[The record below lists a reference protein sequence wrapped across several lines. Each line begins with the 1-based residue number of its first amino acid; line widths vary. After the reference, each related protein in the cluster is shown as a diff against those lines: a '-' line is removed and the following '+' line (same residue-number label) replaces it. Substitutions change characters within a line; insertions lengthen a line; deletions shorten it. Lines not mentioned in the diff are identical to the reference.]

1 MRGEKVGVRYG
12 LFEAGPE
19 QKKKKEAEISL
30 GGEFLLDA
38 SLFRLII
45 RQARSLVGH
54 IVRGPMIASSC
65 RGRGGKKYVDHP
77 LDTSIL
83 SFLFLFFPQLT

>member
-1 MRGEKVGVRYG
+1 MVCSKLDPNR
-12 LFEAGPE
+12 
-19 QKKKKEAEISL
+19 KKEPEISL

-65 RGRGGKKYVDHP
+65 GGEGREGGRKKYVDHP

>member
-1 MRGEKVGVRYG
+1 MVCSKLDPNR
-12 LFEAGPE
+12 
-19 QKKKKEAEISL
+19 KKEPEISL

-65 RGRGGKKYVDHP
+65 GGGGGEGGREKKICRPPARHVDS
-77 LDTSIL
+77 LISL
-83 SFLFLFFPQLT
+83 SLFSAINVN

>member
-1 MRGEKVGVRYG
+1 MVCSKLDPNR
-12 LFEAGPE
+12 
-19 QKKKKEAEISL
+19 KKEPEISL

-65 RGRGGKKYVDHP
+65 GGEGGREKKICRPPARHVDS
-77 LDTSIL
+77 LISL
-83 SFLFLFFPQLT
+83 SLFSAINVN